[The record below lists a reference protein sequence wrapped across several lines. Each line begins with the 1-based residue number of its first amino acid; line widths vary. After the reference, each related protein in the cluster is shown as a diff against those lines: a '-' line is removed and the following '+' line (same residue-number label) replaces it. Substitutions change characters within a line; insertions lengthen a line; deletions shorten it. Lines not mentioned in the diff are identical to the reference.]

1 MAFKCT
7 RGSLERLCSA
17 FRDHMSNR
25 NYSRNLE
32 LKSFLL
38 SYYHI
43 NEAENSG
50 VQIPAEIRWLGG
62 AKVRARFQEKK
73 EGASSVVAAVLGEAT
88 FNRPQ
93 VFHLFR

>member
-25 NYSRNLE
+25 NYSHNLE

-43 NEAENSG
+43 NEKTAASG
-50 VQIPAEIRWLGG
+50 KMSEYERMGL
-62 AKVRARFQEKK
+62 VRTLPKHMWTK
-73 EGASSVVAAVLGEAT
+73 AVDELCLALWFG
-88 FNRPQ
+88 
-93 VFHLFR
+93 